1 MDLVIENVGRRSK
14 TWGNEGDPT
23 DVGDSSLNGFERN
36 ALFWN
41 RGDGRFEDV
50 AYLTGADRIEDGRA
64 LAVADFDRDGRLDM
78 LVQNLDRPVA
88 LLMGKGEAGRW
99 LQVEL
104 EGTRSNRGAIGAVVI
119 AHQGDRKQMQ
129 QVAVGSGFLSS
140 SSPVLH
146 FGLGESSQLD
156 ALEIRWPSGTHQWIR
171 GVEANQ
177 RLEIREEG
185 LASAAAPR

>member
-1 MDLVIENVGRRSK
+1 
-14 TWGNEGDPT
+14 
-23 DVGDSSLNGFERN
+23 
-36 ALFWN
+36 
-41 RGDGRFEDV
+41 
-50 AYLTGADRIEDGRA
+50 
-64 LAVADFDRDGRLDM
+64 
-78 LVQNLDRPVA
+78 
-88 LLMGKGEAGRW
+88 
-99 LQVEL
+99 
-104 EGTRSNRGAIGAVVI
+104 
-119 AHQGDRKQMQ
+119 MQ